1 MQAPIISG
9 FRRLEP
15 APRRFLFFVAVN
27 VVSWQNIVGPA
38 MVLFAR
44 KIDMPEFLVGL
55 LISFMPFTQLLLLVT
70 MPIVTRYGPKRVML
84 WAWFWRNVI
93 CCVVF
98 AMPFALR
105 AGDRRI
111 AWMVLLVAILGFCIM
126 RAVGSGGWLPW
137 LHEIVPEN
145 RRSVYF
151 STETAVTQ
159 VINIAIM
166 FVQAWLLAGSNPSIA
181 RFLIIYAIGI
191 AMGFLSLVTMS
202 RIHGGAPFTDRLSFR
217 DEVGAYAVAFRDGP
231 FLRFML
237 VATFCISSMSWFGS
251 ATVMYMR
258 DILMLHDSMTM
269 TISAIASVGV
279 LLTVAPWGRF
289 ADHSG
294 SGRAMFKS
302 LAGHALSALLLLV
315 LPLQGEWRAF
325 GAGAALT
332 LASVFCA
339 AFFVAANRSMLN
351 QMPEDGRIGYT
362 AAWTVCTSMAFGV
375 TPLLVGAII
384 ERFGLAGF
392 RICFTLA
399 IVTGLAGAL
408 LCLRAVH
415 DENAAQPAVSSMLR
429 PLALARTLARIAAIT
444 LGLHESNRDDG
455 SQ

>member
-1 MQAPIISG
+1 MKAPIISG
-9 FRRLEP
+9 FRQLEP

-44 KIDMPEFLVGL
+44 KIDMPEFLVGV
-55 LISFMPFTQLLLLVT
+55 LISFMPFAQLLLLVT
-70 MPIVTRYGPKRVML
+70 MPMVTRFGPKRVML

-105 AGDRRI
+105 AGDRRV
-111 AWMVLLVAILGFCIM
+111 AWMVLLVAILGFCVM

-166 FVQAWLLAGSNPSIA
+166 FVQAWLLAGSNPSVA
-181 RFLIIYAIGI
+181 TFLIIYAIGI

-202 RIHGGAPFTDRLSFR
+202 RIHGGAPFEDRLSFR
-217 DEVGAYAVAFRDGP
+217 DEVRAYAGAYRDRA

-237 VATFCISSMSWFGS
+237 AATFCIASMSWFGS

-258 DILMLHDSMTM
+258 DILKLHDSMTM
-269 TISAIASVGV
+269 AISAAASVGV
-279 LLTVAPWGRF
+279 LLTIASWGRF
-289 ADHSG
+289 AEHSG
-294 SGRAMFKS
+294 SGPAMFKS
-302 LAGHALSALLLLV
+302 LTGHALAALLMLV
-315 LPLQGEWRAF
+315 LPLHGPWRAV
-325 GAGAALT
+325 GACAAMT
-332 LASVFCA
+332 LAAVFCSA
-339 AFFVAANRSMLN
+339 WFVAVNRSMLN
-351 QMPEDGRIGYT
+351 QTPGDGRIGYT

-375 TPLLVGAII
+375 TPLLAGAVI
-384 ERFGLAGF
+384 ERFGLPGF
-392 RICFTLA
+392 RACFTIA
-399 IVTGLAGAL
+399 TVSGFAGAL
-408 LCLRAVH
+408 LCLYVVPDA
-415 DENAAQPAVSSMLR
+415 NVSR
-429 PLALARTLARIAAIT
+429 PTVLSVMHPSALARTMGRIAAIT
-444 LGLHESNRDDG
+444 LGLHESNRDEG
-455 SQ
+455 RK